1 MSEQQTPS
9 ALLEQSDDLWERL
22 WLAISDGD
30 DEALLAPGAAGVWS
44 ARDVLM
50 HIARWHEHGVER
62 LDAHLAGREPVSR
75 DDYEA
80 WNAQWH
86 AEDADVPPV
95 EARVRCEQSRLAI
108 RSLLGSLEESQW
120 DDVVRGV
127 FEGVVGDHYE
137 EHLDFLA
144 EAEA

>member
-1 MSEQQTPS
+1 MSDQQTPT
-9 ALLEQSDDLWERL
+9 ALLEQSDELWERL
-22 WLAISDGD
+22 WPAISEGGE
-30 DEALLAPGAAGVWS
+30 EALLTPGAAGDWS

-50 HIARWHEHGVER
+50 HIARWHEHGIER
-62 LDAHLAGREPVSR
+62 LEAHLADREPVSR

-80 WNAQWH
+80 WNVRWH

-95 EARVRCEQSRLAI
+95 EARARCAQSRSAI
-108 RSLLGSLEESQW
+108 RSLLGSLEESRW

-127 FEGVVGDHYE
+127 FEGVVGEHYE